1 MDSNALFIGTR
12 GSQLALWQAGW
23 VKTRLEVLGYA
34 ARIKVIKTTG
44 DRLPHAP
51 LTQAGVKGL
60 FIKELEEALAGGS
73 IDLAVHSLKDLPVQ
87 QPENLY
93 IAAVPA
99 RADPRDVLV
108 SRTGKRLSELLAGS
122 RLGTSSLR
130 RQAQL
135 QALRKD
141 LRVISVR
148 GNVSTRLE
156 KVQHGDFDGLVLASA
171 GLIRLGLE
179 HQVTQYFSVEEMCP
193 AAGQGALAIEIRHDD
208 DRVAKA
214 VRPLDDPAARCA
226 VTAERAALRRLGG
239 GCQTPIAV
247 YARVESGGLEMA
259 GVVANPE
266 GTQLVR
272 ARVKGPADDAEGTG
286 VRLAL
291 ALLDQGAQAI
301 LSTA

>member
-1 MDSNALFIGTR
+1 
-12 GSQLALWQAGW
+12 
-23 VKTRLEVLGYA
+23 
-34 ARIKVIKTTG
+34 
-44 DRLPHAP
+44 
-51 LTQAGVKGL
+51 
-60 FIKELEEALAGGS
+60 
-73 IDLAVHSLKDLPVQ
+73 
-87 QPENLY
+87 
-93 IAAVPA
+93 
-99 RADPRDVLV
+99 
-108 SRTGKRLSELLAGS
+108 
-122 RLGTSSLR
+122 LR
-130 RQAQL
+130 RQVQL

-141 LRVISVR
+141 LCVISVR

-156 KVQHGDFDGLVLASA
+156 KVEHGDFDGLVLASA

-214 VRPLDDPAARCA
+214 V
-226 VTAERAALRRLGG
+226 TAERAALRRLGG
-239 GCQTPIAV
+239 GCQTPIAA

-266 GTQLVR
+266 GTELVR
-272 ARVKGPADDAEGTG
+272 ARIKGPADDAEGAG
-286 VRLAL
+286 IRLAL